1 MRRREFMV
9 ILGAQWVAWPN
20 NAHAQSK
27 DVRRIAVWIAA
38 TEQGRS
44 NLPTIKRRLEELGWA
59 ESRNLRIVVRG
70 WTGDAATMRSQA
82 EELLASQP
90 EVMVVIS
97 NPALAILKPMAGMS
111 QSSSRWLPIQLVAG
125 SSLIWPILAATLQA
139 SPTSSLPWAANGS
152 RC

>member
-1 MRRREFMV
+1 MRRREFIV

-20 NAHAQSK
+20 SIYAQSK
-27 DVRRIAVWIAA
+27 DVRQIAVWITA
-38 TEQGRS
+38 TEQGRT
-44 NLPTIKRRLEELGWA
+44 NLATIKQRLAELGWA
-59 ESRNLRIVVRG
+59 EGRNLRVVVRG

-125 SSLIWPILAATLQA
+125 SSLIWPILAATLRA